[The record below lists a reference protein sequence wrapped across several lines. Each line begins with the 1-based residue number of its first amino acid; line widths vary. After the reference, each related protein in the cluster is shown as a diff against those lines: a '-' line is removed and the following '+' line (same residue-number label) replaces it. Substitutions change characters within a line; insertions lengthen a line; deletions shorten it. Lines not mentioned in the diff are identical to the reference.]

1 MKNYSAKN
9 DLKAWL
15 LLSSGL
21 GMILMLMGSTLYMVV
36 AQSFGYY
43 NLTGESG
50 FSLEFWQ
57 DTLTDK
63 IVMSSLLYSI
73 KVSFIGAMGSIL
85 LSYPLAIWLRKP
97 MAGKEVIIGVLRAP
111 MFVTGL
117 VAAFLFVNIISY
129 HGILNQLM
137 MWLGLI
143 DKPIRMQNDSFG
155 WGVIFL
161 QIWKNLPFALIL
173 VSGAVNSIRTDVMD
187 AASDLG
193 AGQFRR
199 LMDIIVPLS
208 IPAVQAAFILIF
220 IGALGDFSFFVI
232 AGPRNTYS
240 LSMLM
245 QIYSNEYL
253 EWNKAAVIGMIII
266 LSSGVMA
273 ALTTMLTNPLA
284 YKKGRLK

>member
-1 MKNYSAKN
+1 MSNASIKE
-9 DLKAWL
+9 DLKAWAL
-15 LLSSGL
+15 MATGL
-21 GMILMLMGSTLYMVV
+21 GMILMLMGSTLYMAV
-36 AQSFGYY
+36 AQSFGFY

-50 FSLEFWQ
+50 FSLEYWQ
-57 DTLTDK
+57 AALSDD
-63 IVMSSLLYSI
+63 IVFSSLLYSM
-73 KVSFIGAMGSIL
+73 KVSFIGAMGSIA

-97 MAGKEVIIGVLRAP
+97 MAGKEIIIGVLRAP

-173 VSGAVNSIRTDVMD
+173 VSGAVNSIRSDVLD

-193 AGQFRR
+193 AGQFRK
-199 LMDIIVPLS
+199 LVDVIIPLS

-245 QIYSNEYL
+245 QLYANEYM
-253 EWNKAAVIGMIII
+253 EWNTAAVIGMIII
-266 LSSGVMA
+266 LMSGVMA
-273 ALTTMLTNPLA
+273 VLTTLLTNPLA
-284 YKKGRLK
+284 FKKGRLK

>member
-1 MKNYSAKN
+1 MNSSLKN

-15 LLSSGL
+15 FLASGV
-21 GMILMLMGSTLYMVV
+21 GMILMLMGSTFYMVV
-36 AQSFGYY
+36 AQSFGFY
-43 NLTGESG
+43 NLIGESG
-50 FSLEFWQ
+50 FSLEYWQ
-57 DTLTDK
+57 AALTDK
-63 IVMSSLLYSI
+63 IVIKSLLYSI
-73 KVSFIGAMGSIL
+73 KVSFIGGLGSIL

-129 HGILNQLM
+129 HGILNQMM

-161 QIWKNLPFALIL
+161 QVWKNLPFALIL
-173 VSGAVNSIRTDVMD
+173 VSGAVNSIRSDVLD

-199 LMDIIVPLS
+199 LIDVIVPLS

-253 EWNKAAVIGMIII
+253 EWNTAAVIGMIII
-266 LSSGVMA
+266 LTSGVMA

-284 YKKGRLK
+284 YKKGGLK

>member
-1 MKNYSAKN
+1 MNSQFKN
-9 DLKAWL
+9 DCKAWL
-15 LLSSGL
+15 LLASGV
-21 GMILMLMGSTLYMVV
+21 GTILLLMGSTFFIVV
-36 AQSFGYY
+36 AQSLGFY

-50 FSLEFWQ
+50 FSLDYWYT
-57 DTLTDK
+57 TLSDK
-63 IVMSSLLYSI
+63 IVINSLIYSI
-73 KVSFIGAMGSIL
+73 KVSLLGGIGSII

-97 MAGKEVIIGVLRAP
+97 MAGKEIIIGVLRAP

-129 HGILNQLM
+129 HGILNQFLI
-137 MWLGLI
+137 WIGLI
-143 DKPIRMQNDSFG
+143 EKPIRMQNDSFG

-161 QIWKNLPFALIL
+161 QVWKNLPFALIL
-173 VSGAVNSIRTDVMD
+173 VSGAVNAIRTDVLD

-193 AGQFRR
+193 AGPIRR
-199 LMDIIVPLS
+199 LLDIIVPLS

-245 QIYSNEYL
+245 HVYSNEYL
-253 EWNKAAVIGMIII
+253 EWNTAAVIGMIII
-266 LSSGVMA
+266 ITSGLMA
-273 ALTTMLTNPLA
+273 VLTTLLTNPLA